1 MRLLTPALGLILLAG
16 FSASA
21 LADVYLCSDDSG
33 KVSAQNQACP
43 AKAPEPDQS
52 AAYAALTDEQYN
64 WYFAQV
70 ECIDRSFYD
79 GGFEYGDAER
89 MRLIN
94 RRVATKNL
102 PRYVDEQFEA
112 FKAKRP
118 RSGDF
123 DMAGYMAAYSAC
135 DQDLAENPE
144 PNTGSSVT
152 LLSRLPLD
160 GLHTPGLWLNWAYS
174 RANEG
179 MDLVTTREQTAYF
192 TSGQGFFHAVDLNSG
207 NAQWRYD
214 AGSEVLE
221 TVVSDERIYLLTAEL
236 PHIRV
241 LDRSTGKLLS
251 QYKPEASVVNLHL
264 AGELLVFEESTE
276 TAEHLVAV
284 DRNSLAE
291 RWRAPLSS
299 YSSDSLHVFNNTAL
313 VSDDEY
319 KVTAFDAATGKKRWQ
334 RQMGEGGELRTGGQ
348 LYYWD
353 QYEYSLLTLAVDS
366 GKTTATYRYQES
378 DTVQLDADTQTLY
391 KTNDDNGQVQAVDV
405 QSSKVLWT
413 LTPPEGYS
421 IDTVQTGNGIVLG
434 LDNAHNVVLVF
445 DSKTAALTATVHVP
459 PLSFSDTRDAQRVVL
474 TGTSA
479 LLLLPR

>member
-1 MRLLTPALGLILLAG
+1 MRLLTPALGLLLLAG
-16 FSASA
+16 FSGST

-70 ECIDRSFYD
+70 ECIDRIYYD
-79 GGFEYGDAER
+79 GGYEVGDQER

-94 RRVATKNL
+94 RRVATKKL
-102 PRYVDEQFEA
+102 PVYVDEQFEA

-123 DMAGYMAAYSAC
+123 DMAGYMDAYSAC
-135 DQDLAENPE
+135 DHDLANNPE

-152 LLSRLPLD
+152 LLSRLQLD
-160 GLHTPGLWLNWAYS
+160 GLHTPGLWMNWAYS

-179 MDLVTTREQTAYF
+179 MDLVTTLGQTAYF
-192 TSGQGFFHAVDLNSG
+192 TSGEGFFHAVDLNSG
-207 NAQWRYD
+207 NAQWRYA

-221 TVVSDERIYLLTAEL
+221 TLVGDERIYLLTAEV

-241 LDRSTGKLLS
+241 LDRATGKLLT
-251 QYKPEASVVNLHL
+251 QYQPETPVVNLHL
-264 AGELLVFEESTE
+264 AGDLLLFEESSE

-291 RWRAPLSS
+291 RWRVLLSS

-319 KVTAFDAATGKKRWQ
+319 KVSAFDAATGKKRWQ
-334 RQMGEGGELRTGGQ
+334 RQMGEGGEMRTGGQ

-353 QYEYSLLTLAVDS
+353 QYENSLLTLAVDS
-366 GKTTATYRYQES
+366 GKTTATYRYKDGES
-378 DTVQLDADTQTLY
+378 VQLDADTQTLY
-391 KTNDDNGQVQAVDV
+391 KVSDEPAQIQAIDV
-405 QSSKVLWT
+405 RTSKALWT
-413 LTPPEGYS
+413 LKQPEGHA
-421 IDTVQTGNGIVLG
+421 IDSVQAGNGVVIG
-434 LDNAHNVVLVF
+434 LDSSTSQVLLF
-445 DSKTAALTATVHVP
+445 DSKTAALTDTLNVP
-459 PLSFSDTRDAQRVVL
+459 PLSFSETRDEQRIVL

-479 LLLLPR
+479 LLVFPR